1 MPPRDFLSGDDHS
14 GGCFRAFPA
23 SAGIDPDMQIR
34 AYLVAIDGIPAE
46 AVWRAAKLFLAGKV
60 RDHNRAF
67 APSAASFAELAR
79 QQQAVISRENR
90 PPIEVRPEPPQ
101 PKVAAYKMQ
110 LLRQAANGS
119 PTARRQLASMFP
131 DNPVIA
137 KAAQDAQE
145 AMG

>member
-1 MPPRDFLSGDDHS
+1 MTIIAGMLSG
-14 GGCFRAFPA
+14 FPA

-79 QQQAVISRENR
+79 QQQAVMTRENR

-119 PTARRQLASMFP
+119 LNARQQLARMFP

-137 KAAQDAQE
+137 RAARDAQE
-145 AMG
+145 TVG

>member
-1 MPPRDFLSGDDHS
+1 MLSG
-14 GGCFRAFPA
+14 FPA

-46 AVWRAAKLFLAGKV
+46 AVWQAAKLFLSGKV

-67 APSAASFAELAR
+67 APSAASFAEIAR
-79 QQQAVISRENR
+79 QQQAVMTAQRR
-90 PPIEVRPEPPQ
+90 PRVEAPPEQPPQ
-101 PKVAAYKMQ
+101 PKVAAHKMR

-119 PTARRQLASMFP
+119 RSAKRALAEMFP

-137 KAAQDAQE
+137 RAARDAQE

>member
-1 MPPRDFLSGDDHS
+1 MKIIAGMLSG
-14 GGCFRAFPA
+14 FPA

-46 AVWRAAKLFLAGKV
+46 AVWRAAKLFLSGKV

-67 APSAASFAELAR
+67 APSAASFAEIAR
-79 QQQAVISRENR
+79 QQQAVMTAQNR
-90 PPIEVRPEPPQ
+90 PRVEAPPEQPQ
-101 PKVAAYKMQ
+101 PKVAAYKMR

-119 PTARRQLASMFP
+119 RSAKRALAEMFP

-137 KAAQDAQE
+137 RAARDAQE
-145 AMG
+145 AVG

>member
-1 MPPRDFLSGDDHS
+1 MLSG
-14 GGCFRAFPA
+14 FPA

-46 AVWRAAKLFLAGKV
+46 AVWRAAKLFLSGKV

-67 APSAASFAELAR
+67 APSAATFAEIAR
-79 QQQAVISRENR
+79 QQQAVMEAQSRPRVEA
-90 PPIEVRPEPPQ
+90 PPEPPQ
-101 PKVAAYKMQ
+101 PKVAAHKMR

-119 PTARRQLASMFP
+119 LSAKRALAEMFP

-137 KAAQDAQE
+137 RAARDAQE
-145 AMG
+145 AVG

>member
-1 MPPRDFLSGDDHS
+1 MLSG
-14 GGCFRAFPA
+14 FPA

-46 AVWRAAKLFLAGKV
+46 AVWRAAKLFLSGKV

-67 APSAASFAELAR
+67 APSAASFAETAR
-79 QQQAVISRENR
+79 QQQAVISRESR
-90 PPIEVRPEPPQ
+90 PPTEVRPEPPQ

-110 LLRQAANGS
+110 LLSQAANGS
-119 PTARRQLASMFP
+119 LNARRQLARMFP

-137 KAAQDAQE
+137 RAARDAQE
-145 AMG
+145 TVG

>member
-1 MPPRDFLSGDDHS
+1 MTIIAGMLSG
-14 GGCFRAFPA
+14 FPV
-23 SAGIDPDMQIR
+23 SAGTDPDMQIR

-79 QQQAVISRENR
+79 QQQAVIARESR

-101 PKVAAYKMQ
+101 PKVEAYKMQ

-119 PTARRQLASMFP
+119 LNARRQLASMFP

-137 KAAQDAQE
+137 RAARDAQE
-145 AMG
+145 TVG

>member
-1 MPPRDFLSGDDHS
+1 MTIIAGMLSG
-14 GGCFRAFPA
+14 FPV

-79 QQQAVISRENR
+79 QQQAVMTRESR

-119 PTARRQLASMFP
+119 LNARRQLASMFP

-137 KAAQDAQE
+137 RAARDAQE
-145 AMG
+145 TMG